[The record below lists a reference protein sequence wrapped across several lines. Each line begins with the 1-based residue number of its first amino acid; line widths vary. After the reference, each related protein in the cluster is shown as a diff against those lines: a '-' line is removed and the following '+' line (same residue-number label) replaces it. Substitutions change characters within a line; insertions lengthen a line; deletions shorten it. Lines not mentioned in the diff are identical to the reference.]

1 MSFQHPTILLL
12 LWILPCVAWLL
23 VHAQRRREAA
33 ARRFVAEPMI
43 GRLAPKLRGPR
54 PWVKGTLVL
63 LGLAL
68 LIIAAAR
75 PRFGVYFEKVAQRG
89 VDCFVLLDCS
99 RSMLAEDVA
108 PSRLERAKS
117 DIRDLLKKLA
127 GDRVGLIVFAGRPV
141 LKVPLTSD
149 EGFFNMV
156 LDEIDTHSAPRGGTL
171 VGDAIRKAVDLM
183 PPRADHD
190 RVIVLMTDGE
200 DQDSYPLDAA
210 KKAAEQGVK
219 IFTVGLGDSTEGARI
234 PVRDAVG
241 KLEYVKQ
248 EGREHWSKADQ
259 NVLKQIAL
267 ATGGAHIPAGTRAYD
282 LGQIYEDHLA
292 GLTRGEAEIDGRR
305 KQFYDRYQIPLALA
319 IVCLVAETLIPAYP
333 NGKRRNRRGRSG
345 VVAPMVA
352 VTLVFGLSGAQMPS
366 AVAATN
372 DAAQKVDAGIA
383 AFRGGDFKTADQAFS
398 EAEKAAPNE
407 LRIAFDRGC
416 ALAAQGES
424 DKAIEQFRA
433 AAMSKDRKLAATA
446 HYNLGC
452 LSIAKAKAKFG
463 QKPEEAGE
471 DIRKE
476 GIETMLQGAA
486 HLRDCLNVEPEHAD
500 ARHNLET
507 VRLWIK
513 HIQNVW
519 KQRDREK
526 DRKDM
531 NLLQFLQMLEQKQRA
546 LRGES
551 RAAADAP
558 MSPLHRETLRKIE
571 TAQRAL
577 ADEIEPLKQKI
588 HAAAAG
594 PAPNTQTPGAP
605 VAALPQQPLGEDAK
619 KAIGLLDKLADEIRG
634 AMNAAADSIE
644 AGKTP
649 EAVRSQTGAVEKID
663 NVFMAVA
670 PFVDLVKKGIAAEEG
685 LIEKSKDGTI
695 AAKEGKQS
703 TTKNTKDTKKEE
715 KEKQTEKQAET
726 DWPEAAWNQ
735 RFISRYGQVLPLK
748 ARQELEQLAKTPAG
762 PATPATPAVPK
773 TVSPNPQ
780 GNPAASAEEQ
790 KKAMEKALKAG
801 IELSPEVVKLSDAA
815 ADSLDAAKPGEARP
829 SQEKALELL
838 KKMLPQQEQQK
849 NDQDKKN
856 QDKQNQDKKDQNK
869 KDQDKKE
876 QQKKDQDKKDQDKKD
891 QQKKDQQKKDQEKK
905 DQQKKDEKQDK
916 QKDEQRTQPS
926 KEDPSKQ
933 QAEAALRRA
942 RQRQQDRKE
951 EEKALLK
958 ELYRQDKVDKDW

>member
-1 MSFQHPTILLL
+1 MSFQHPAILLL
-12 LWILPCVAWLL
+12 LWILPCVAGLL
-23 VHAQRRREAA
+23 VYAQRRREAA
-33 ARRFVAEPMI
+33 ARRFVADPMV
-43 GRLAPKLRGPR
+43 GRLAPKLRGSR
-54 PWVKGTLVL
+54 PWVKGTLVI

-68 LIIAAAR
+68 LIVAAAR

-108 PSRLERAKS
+108 PNRLERAKS

-141 LKVPLTSD
+141 LKVPLTAD

-171 VGDAIRKAVDLM
+171 IGDAIRKAIDSM

-190 RVIVLMTDGE
+190 RVVVLISDGE

-234 PVRDAVG
+234 PVRDSVG

-292 GLTRGEAEIDGRR
+292 GLARGEAEIDGKR
-305 KQFYDRYQIPLALA
+305 KQLHDRYQIPLALA

-333 NGKRRNRRGRSG
+333 NGKRRNGRGRSG
-345 VVAPMVA
+345 IVAPMLA
-352 VTLVFGLSGAQMPS
+352 MALVFGLSGAQMPS

-383 AFRGGDFKTADQAFS
+383 AFRAGDFKAADQAFS

-433 AAMSKDRKLAATA
+433 AAMSKDRELAATA

-452 LSIAKAKAKFG
+452 LAMAKAKAKFG
-463 QKPEEAGE
+463 QKPEEASE
-471 DIRKE
+471 DVRKE

-507 VRLWIK
+507 IRLWIK

-526 DRKDM
+526 DRQDM
-531 NLLQFLQMLEQKQRA
+531 NLLQFLQMLEQKQRE

-551 RAAADAP
+551 RAAADVP
-558 MSPLHRETLRKIE
+558 MSPRHRETLRKIE

-605 VAALPQQPLGEDAK
+605 VAALPQQTLGEDAK
-619 KAIGLLDKLADEIRG
+619 KAVALLDNLADEIRG
-634 AMNAAADSIE
+634 AMNAAADSLGS
-644 AGKTP
+644 GKTP
-649 EAVRSQTGAVEKID
+649 EAVRSQTGAVERID
-663 NVFMAVA
+663 NVYMAVA
-670 PFVDLVKKGIAAEEG
+670 PFVDLVKKGIATEEG
-685 LIEKSKDGTI
+685 LIEKSKKGTMT
-695 AAKEGKQS
+695 AKDENEKQS

-715 KEKQTEKQAET
+715 KDKKEEKERQAEKRAET
-726 DWPEAAWNQ
+726 DWPEQAWNQ
-735 RFISRYGQVLPLK
+735 RFISRYGQVLPMK
-748 ARQELEQLAKTPAG
+748 AKRELEQLAKTPAA
-762 PATPATPAVPK
+762 PQ
-773 TVSPNPQ
+773 TVAPNPQ
-780 GNPAASAEEQ
+780 GKPAASAEEQ

-801 IELSPEVVKLSDAA
+801 IELSPEVVKLSAAA
-815 ADSLDAAKPGEARP
+815 ADALDAAKPGEARP
-829 SQEKALELL
+829 AQEKALELL
-838 KKMLPQQEQQK
+838 KKMLPQQEQK
-849 NDQDKKN
+849 NNQDKKN
-856 QDKQNQDKKDQNK
+856 QDQQNQDKKNQDKKDQNK
-869 KDQDKKE
+869 KDQEKKEQEKKDQEKKE
-876 QQKKDQDKKDQDKKD
+876 QQKKEQEKKD
-891 QQKKDQQKKDQEKK
+891 QQKK

-916 QKDEQRTQPS
+916 QKDEQRAQPS
-926 KEDPSKQ
+926 MEDPSKQ